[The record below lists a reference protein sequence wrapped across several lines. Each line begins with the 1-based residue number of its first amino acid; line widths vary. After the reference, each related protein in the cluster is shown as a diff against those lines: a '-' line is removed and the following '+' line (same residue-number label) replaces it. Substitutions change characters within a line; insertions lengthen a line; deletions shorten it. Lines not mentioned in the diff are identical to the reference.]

1 MTSSGYYEPLPKI
14 DWSQTPREIV
24 TKNINNLILTL
35 FSCSFINDLLF
46 CAWILSVAIEILPAF
61 QLACYSCSFL
71 RFLFSDNLRSN
82 KRRDNRPR
90 NGEPA
95 VPSTSSLLQE
105 FGDDVSPWNTRESMR
120 TSEDVAQ
127 LLVSYG
133 IVVVS
138 MNLMKNV
145 TYLPLRLVVHKASKE
160 LRHGLCII
168 CNPC

>member
-1 MTSSGYYEPLPKI
+1 MAK
-14 DWSQTPREIV
+14 
-24 TKNINNLILTL
+24 KINNVILTL
-35 FSCSFINDLLF
+35 FSSSVIKDLLF
-46 CAWILSVAIEILPAF
+46 CTWLISVAIEILPAF
-61 QLACYSCSFL
+61 KLACYSCSFL

-105 FGDDVSPWNTRESMR
+105 FDDDVSPWNTRESMR

-133 IVVVS
+133 IVVIS

-145 TYLPLRLVVHKASKE
+145 TYLLCASW
-160 LRHGLCII
+160 CIRPKRSYVTV
-168 CNPC
+168 CAC